1 MRTILRIARHELCT
15 LFYSPV
21 AWLVLIIFPIQ
32 AALDLTKFLQ
42 MIGRAQRMGQ
52 LFTNITEKIFAGG
65 PYGFYGGVK
74 NTLYLYIPLLTMGL
88 VSREIHSGSIKLLL
102 SSPIKVREI
111 VLGKYLAIMSYALIL
126 LGILGIFGL
135 MSAYTITDMDYKMV
149 ISGALSLY
157 LLICAYAAIGLF
169 MSCLTSY
176 QVVAAISTLAVLGV
190 LNFIGGLFQ
199 GVDLVRHI
207 TYFLAISGRTE
218 QFINGLIST
227 EDVIYF
233 LLVIVLFLS
242 LTAMKLQS
250 DREAKSFG
258 VKFTRYALLIAGC
271 CIIGYIS
278 SRPSLTG
285 YIDMTVNHS
294 RTLHKNSIALIKK
307 MDKPLKITT
316 YVNILDGNYYLGK
329 PEVKSADEKSFMQ
342 YRRFVPD
349 VQMDFVYY
357 YDKAKNSSLYK
368 NNPGLNDDAIARK
381 VAEIQGLNFKDIV
394 PPAQIRKMV
403 DLHNEEN
410 RLVRQLTYGDQKTFL
425 RYFGD
430 IMIYPSEQEIT
441 AALKRLIEPGKIP
454 TFTFLTGNYERSVD
468 REGDADYKTAT
479 KEMSF
484 RYSLINQGF
493 NIDTV
498 NLQSQSIS
506 AKTTILCIAD
516 PKIQFTKQ
524 DLDKINQYIANG
536 GNLLI
541 SGEPGHQQALAP
553 VLATLGVKLNTDTIK
568 EKSRDFAPDFIM
580 ASFTKEAAAA
590 SSKYKL
596 WKDDNDI
603 ITMPGVT
610 GLSYDK
616 TKGFDV
622 VPILADKN
630 NTPLALTLTRKI
642 NNKQQRIYLSG
653 DADFMS
659 SAELYRRRP
668 AIGNFYFMTE
678 IFSWLNYGEFP
689 VDVYKPE
696 LKDVVSNDVSGLFM
710 IRLFFF
716 GILPISLLIWGSSL
730 LIYRKKR

>member
-1 MRTILRIARHELCT
+1 MKTIIRIARHELST

-32 AALDLTKFLQ
+32 AALDLTKYLQ

-52 LFTNITEKIFAGG
+52 EFTEITEKIFAG

-88 VSREIHSGSIKLLL
+88 ISREIHSGSIKLLL
-102 SSPIKVREI
+102 SSPIKVKDI
-111 VLGKYLAIMSYALIL
+111 VLGKYLAIMAYAMIL

-199 GVDLVRHI
+199 GIDLVRHI

-233 LLVIVLFLS
+233 VTVIVLFLS
-242 LTAMKLQS
+242 LTMLKLQS
-250 DREAKSFG
+250 DREAKPFK
-258 VKFTRYALLIAGC
+258 VKFARYALLIGAC
-271 CIIGYIS
+271 CLVGYIS

-285 YIDMTVNHS
+285 YIDMTINHH

-307 MDKPLKITT
+307 MVKPLKITT
-316 YVNILDGNYYLGK
+316 YINILDENYYLGK
-329 PEVKSADEKSFMQ
+329 PESKSEDEKSFMQ
-342 YRRFVPD
+342 YRRFIPGL
-349 VQMDFVYY
+349 QMDYVYY
-357 YDKAKNSSLYK
+357 YDKSKNTSLYK
-368 NNPGLNDDAIARK
+368 NNPGLSSEALARK
-381 VAEIQGLNFKDIV
+381 VADIQGLDFNTITT
-394 PPAQIRKMV
+394 PAQIRKMV
-403 DLHNEEN
+403 DLHTEEN

-425 RYFGD
+425 RYFSD
-430 IMIYPSEQEIT
+430 MMIYPSEQEIT

-454 TFTFLTGNYERSVD
+454 TFTFLTGNNERSID
-468 REGDADYKTAT
+468 RAGDADYKTAT

-493 NIDTV
+493 NVDTV
-498 NLQSQSIS
+498 CLQNQAIS
-506 AKTTILCIAD
+506 EKTTILCIAD
-516 PKIQFTKQ
+516 PKTQFTKT
-524 DLDKINQYIANG
+524 DLDKIQQYIARG
-536 GNLLI
+536 GNLLV
-541 SGEPGHQQALAP
+541 SGEPGRNPAVNP
-553 VLATLGVKLNTDTIK
+553 VLQTLGVQLSTDTIK
-568 EKSRDFAPDFIM
+568 EKSRDFAPDFIL
-580 ASFTKEAAAA
+580 ASFTKEAASI
-590 SSKYKL
+590 SSKYKM
-596 WKDDNDI
+596 WSDANAI
-603 ITMPGVT
+603 VSMPGVT
-610 GLSYDK
+610 GLNYIK
-616 TKGFDV
+616 AGGFDV
-622 VPILADKN
+622 VPILQDKKN
-630 NTPLALTLTRKI
+630 MPLALILTRKI
-642 NNKQQRIYLSG
+642 NNRQQRIYVSG

-659 SAELYRRRP
+659 SAELYRGRP
-668 AIGNFYFMTE
+668 ATTNFYLMTE
-678 IFSWLNYGEFP
+678 VFSWLNYGEFP
-689 VDVYKPE
+689 VDVYKPK
-696 LKDVVSNDVSGLFM
+696 LLDVVSNDVKGLFV

-716 GILPISLLIWGSSL
+716 GILPISLLIWGTSL
-730 LIYRKKR
+730 LVYRKKR

>member
-1 MRTILRIARHELCT
+1 MKTIFRIARHEVST

-21 AWLVLIIFPIQ
+21 AWLILIIFPIQ
-32 AALDLTKFLQ
+32 AALDITKYLQ

-52 LFTNITEKIFAGG
+52 EFTDITEKIFAG

-102 SSPIKVREI
+102 SSPIKVRDI
-111 VLGKYLAIMSYALIL
+111 VLGKYLAIMAYALIL

-233 LLVIVLFLS
+233 LLVIILFLS
-242 LTAMKLQS
+242 LTAIKLQS
-250 DREAKSFG
+250 DREAKPFW
-258 VKFTRYALLIAGC
+258 VKFAKYALLIGGC
-271 CIIGYIS
+271 FLIGYIS
-278 SRPSLTG
+278 SRPSLTC

-316 YVNILDGNYYLGK
+316 YVNILDDDYYLGK

-342 YRRFVPD
+342 YRRFISGL
-349 VQMDFVYY
+349 QMDYVYY
-357 YDKAKNSSLYK
+357 YDKTKNVRLYK
-368 NNPGLNDDAIARK
+368 NNPGLSDEAIAKK
-381 VAEIQGLNFKDIV
+381 VADIQGLDFKDLV
-394 PPAQIRKMV
+394 PPAEIRKMV
-403 DLHNEEN
+403 DLHTEEN

-425 RYFGD
+425 RYFSD
-430 IMIYPSEQEIT
+430 MMIYPSEQEIT
-441 AALKRLIEPGKIP
+441 AAIKRIVEPGKIP
-454 TFTFLTGNYERSVD
+454 TFTFLTGNDERSID
-468 REGDADYKTAT
+468 RKGDADYRTVT
-479 KEMSF
+479 KELSF

-493 NIDTV
+493 NVDTV
-498 NLQSQSIS
+498 SLQRQTIS
-506 AKTTILCIAD
+506 NNTSVLCIAD
-516 PKIQFTKQ
+516 PKIQFTKS
-524 DLDKINQYIANG
+524 DLEKINRYIANG
-536 GNLLI
+536 GNLVI
-541 SGEPGHQQALAP
+541 SGEPGHMPALSP
-553 VLATLGVKLNTDTIK
+553 VLEILGVQLKTDTIK
-568 EKSRDFAPDFIM
+568 EKSRDFAPDFIL
-580 ASFTKEAAAA
+580 ASFTKEAGAI
-590 SSKYKL
+590 SPKYKL
-596 WKDDNDI
+596 WKDANDI
-603 ITMPGVT
+603 VSMSGVT
-610 GLSYDK
+610 GLNYKK
-616 TKGFDV
+616 TQGFDV
-622 VPILADKN
+622 VPILADKKN
-630 NTPLALTLTRKI
+630 IPLALTLTRKVK
-642 NNKQQRIYLSG
+642 NKQQRIYVSG

-659 SAELYRRRP
+659 SAELYRGRP
-668 AIGNFYFMTE
+668 TTRNFYLITE
-678 IFSWLNYGEFP
+678 MFSWLNYGEFP
-689 VDVYKPE
+689 VDVYKPA
-696 LKDVVSNDVSGLFM
+696 LMDVVSNDVKGLFM

-716 GILPISLLIWGSSL
+716 GIFPVSLLIWGSTL
-730 LIYRKKR
+730 LVYRKKR

>member
-1 MRTILRIARHELCT
+1 MKNIFRIARHEVST

-21 AWLVLIIFPIQ
+21 AWLILIIFPIQ
-32 AALDLTKFLQ
+32 AAIDLTKVMQ

-52 LFTNITEKIFAGG
+52 VFTNITEKIFAG

-102 SSPIKVREI
+102 SSPIKVRDI
-111 VLGKYLAIMSYALIL
+111 VLGKYLAIITYALIL
-126 LGILGIFGL
+126 VGILGVFGL
-135 MSAYTITDMDYKMV
+135 MSAYAITNVDYKML
-149 ISGALSLY
+149 ISATLSLY

-199 GVDLVRHI
+199 GIDLVRHV
-207 TYFLAISGRTE
+207 TYFLSISGRTE

-233 LLVIVLFLS
+233 LLVIILFLS
-242 LTAMKLQS
+242 LTAFKLQS
-250 DREAKSFG
+250 DREAKPFW
-258 VKFTRYALLIAGC
+258 VKFARYAMLIAGC
-271 CIIGYIS
+271 CLVGYIS

-285 YIDMTVNHS
+285 YIDMTINHS

-329 PEVKSADEKSFMQ
+329 PEVKSADEKSFMP
-342 YRRFVPD
+342 YRRFIPD
-349 VQMDFVYY
+349 LQMDFVYY
-357 YDKAKNSSLYK
+357 YDKAKNPSLYK
-368 NNPGLNDDAIARK
+368 NNRGLSEQAIARK
-381 VAEIQGLNFKDIV
+381 VADIQGLDFTDIL

-403 DLHNEEN
+403 DLHTEEN

-430 IMIYPSEQEIT
+430 IKIYPEEQEIT
-441 AALKRLIEPGKIP
+441 AALKRLVDPGKIP
-454 TFTFLTGNYERSVD
+454 SFTFLTGNNERSVY

-479 KEMSF
+479 KELSF

-506 AKTTILCIAD
+506 AKTSILCIAD
-516 PKIQFTKQ
+516 PKIQFTKS
-524 DLDKINQYIANG
+524 DLDKINQYIAKG
-536 GNLLI
+536 GNLI
-541 SGEPGHQQALAP
+541 INAEPGHLQALNP
-553 VLATLGVKLNTDTIK
+553 VLATLGVKLGADTTR
-568 EKSRDFAPDFIM
+568 EKNRDFAPEFIL
-580 ASFTKEAAAA
+580 ASFTKEAGTI
-590 SSKYKL
+590 STKYKL
-596 WKDDNDI
+596 WKDENDI
-603 ITMPGVT
+603 VSMPGVT
-610 GLSYDK
+610 SLSYDK
-616 TKGFDV
+616 TKGFDE
-622 VPILADKN
+622 VPILADKWDR
-630 NTPLALTLTRKI
+630 PLALTLTRNI
-642 NNKQQRIYLSG
+642 NNKQQRIYVSG

-659 SAELYRRRP
+659 SIELYRGRP
-668 AIGNFYFMTE
+668 TTMNFYLMTE

-689 VDVYKPE
+689 VDVYKPD
-696 LKDVVSNDVSGLFM
+696 LKDVVTNDVSGLFI

-716 GILPISLLIWGSSL
+716 GIFPVSVLIWGSTL
-730 LIYRKKR
+730 LVYRKKR